1 MFTEILRA
9 CREGDRLRG
18 EGGLT
23 EALQRY
29 HKALSLLDAIAFT
42 EQAQAIHALY
52 ARASYG
58 ATRILIMMDADI
70 DAIEEMIN
78 LERHALEQQI
88 PPPVP
93 TEFLHDYMTAFL
105 KATDD
110 AESET
115 VTILLEN
122 FFGVG
127 GPRAIQTVKTAL
139 IRNFLIHA
147 QLLAK
152 HDFILDAQALAGHA
166 VFEIL
171 NYFPKG
177 LVRLDFHE
185 SLSLVRE
192 CLDVMVV
199 IQGEIPSQPARMR
212 IIRTLL
218 PMPTSPLS
226 VKLLDQTQI
235 ALILASAVDAP
246 AWHLGGSDPVPP
258 DLF

>member
-18 EGGLT
+18 EGGFT
-23 EALQRY
+23 EALQHY
-29 HKALSLLDAIAFT
+29 QKALGLLDAIPPT
-42 EQAQAIHALY
+42 RQEQAIHALY

-58 ATRILIMMDADI
+58 ATRILIAMNANI
-70 DAIEEMIN
+70 DTIEEMIN

-88 PPPVP
+88 PGPIA
-93 TEFLHDYMTAFL
+93 TEFLHRDMSAFL
-105 KATDD
+105 RGVGD
-110 AESET
+110 AESEALT
-115 VTILLEN
+115 VLLES

-127 GPRAIQTVKTAL
+127 GPHAVQIVKTAL

-152 HDFILDAQALAGHA
+152 QNFILDAQALAGHA

-171 NYFPKG
+171 NYYTTG
-177 LVRLDFHE
+177 LARLDLRE
-185 SLSLVRE
+185 TLSLIRE
-192 CLDVMVV
+192 SLDVMVV
-199 IQGEIPSQPARMR
+199 LQGETPSQPARMR

-235 ALILASAVDAP
+235 APILASTVDDP
-246 AWHLGGSDPVPP
+246 EWLLGGSEPFPP
-258 DLF
+258 NLL